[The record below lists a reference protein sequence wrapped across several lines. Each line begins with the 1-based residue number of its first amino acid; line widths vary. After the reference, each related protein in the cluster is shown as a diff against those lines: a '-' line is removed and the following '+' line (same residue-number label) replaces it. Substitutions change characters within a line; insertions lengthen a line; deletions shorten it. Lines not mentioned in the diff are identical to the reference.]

1 MVVPGALGLH
11 DASGRP
17 ILESYQ
23 QRGATEQP
31 DFPWGKPVS
40 IEINPN
46 DPVDR
51 LEMAIALPPLGF
63 QHFGHFMTDTAGW
76 LSELLDPD
84 TKLLELNQSG
94 VPIIILGSGERSD
107 LAALGIK
114 RLFDPPAD
122 GILLAKELIR
132 PLLCR
137 KILLPQ
143 PTMVDRRAMDIRQC
157 QAYVSITSRWY
168 GIDPLEM
175 RQRMTHDIRGDG
187 IPKEKIYLSRTRMP
201 DNSRKIFGEERL
213 EKQLAARGW
222 WIIHPETLPLQE
234 QILALHQA
242 RVISGNIGSGFH
254 TLMYFGQQARG
265 KAVIGLGT
273 DSIENDR
280 YSWVYNF
287 VNQFRV
293 QGIDFWHLSCMTFE
307 ASTSGNK
314 TYNHIRCYDLKL
326 LYSPK
331 RIARSMDRIARRVL
345 NTTPPSDA

>member
-1 MVVPGALGLH
+1 MTIMALLSDVWLRLSMTIRPIKTRTLNDYDILPDKAPGGTLELEDCMVVPGALGLH

-23 QRGATEQP
+23 QRSATEQP

-122 GILLAKELIR
+122 GILLAKEFIR

-175 RQRMTHDIRGDG
+175 RQRMTHDIHGDG
-187 IPKEKIYLSRTRMP
+187 IPKEKMVL
-201 DNSRKIFGEERL
+201 L
-213 EKQLAARGW
+213 
-222 WIIHPETLPLQE
+222 
-234 QILALHQA
+234 
-242 RVISGNIGSGFH
+242 
-254 TLMYFGQQARG
+254 
-265 KAVIGLGT
+265 
-273 DSIENDR
+273 
-280 YSWVYNF
+280 NF
-287 VNQFRV
+287 E
-293 QGIDFWHLSCMTFE
+293 W
-307 ASTSGNK
+307 AS
-314 TYNHIRCYDLKL
+314 
-326 LYSPK
+326 
-331 RIARSMDRIARRVL
+331 
-345 NTTPPSDA
+345 